1 MSKKFLFVGASFLAP
16 NCRLTESNRLLRT
29 SIDQHLG
36 TPIIRSQH
44 IAAPRSGFIG
54 KAGTSGAI
62 NQPSFNILR
71 TASRIMN
78 YILFLDRQ
86 LPNLHTVA
94 VTRKFTLLFIY
105 LDRSLTTSHILK
117 LMPNIRYKV
126 ARSISGSLTS

>member
-44 IAAPRSGFIG
+44 IAAPRSGFVG

-78 YILFLDRQ
+78 YILFLVGQ
-86 LPNLHTVA
+86 MSNPHTIA
-94 VTRKFTLLFIY
+94 VTRKIYFAFYLFRQVINRK
-105 LDRSLTTSHILK
+105 LHIKDRFLCLRQQQFNFQNPC
-117 LMPNIRYKV
+117 L
-126 ARSISGSLTS
+126 